1 MKETENPQ
9 EIEDD
14 EIDDDKA
21 DEQEAREWYPWL
33 YEKDSAGEES
43 ARTTSSYHDTRVKLS
58 PKHQK
63 FREREHAKRFAEQ
76 HYVGLNGTNYHF
88 LHELTDEHLPDL
100 AFTRYDNLFVAR
112 PASNYLE
119 TPVVRQPRRRLFGDF
134 WREGEL
140 VLLFADT
147 GLGKSALA
155 VQIAR
160 ALAGGERIEP
170 FEMQTEPQ
178 RVLYFDFE
186 LTDEQFMVR
195 YTDADSDANENTELE
210 RLFPINFIRCAP
222 REDWDVPEEFEDLH
236 NFIVH
241 SIVDTIQFVGA
252 KLVILDNLTWLCAST
267 ENTVAAQRLMR
278 TLLALRNRLGLSI
291 LVLAHTPKMRGGQPI
306 DLNHLQGSKM
316 LANFADNVVAMGR
329 SSNSPDL
336 RYLKPIKQ
344 RNSAVSFDEK
354 NVPVIRL
361 GKQGRM
367 LGFTFVAHEPESRH
381 LDGHLHGAALTEAI
395 RRDRI
400 TRAVELAN
408 GGDTFRE
415 IAEKL
420 GVGVS
425 SVTRYLKEDEAKM
438 PILAPPC
445 ADRAVTSGAAQK
457 SKSSTKSRRS
467 RKDAKP

>member
-1 MKETENPQ
+1 MKEIKNPQ
-9 EIEDD
+9 EIDDDD
-14 EIDDDKA
+14 EEF
-21 DEQEAREWYPWL
+21 DEREARERYPWL
-33 YEKDSAGEES
+33 YEKNNGAERRDW
-43 ARTTSSYHDTRVKLS
+43 SYDDERPKLS
-58 PKHQK
+58 PKYEAI
-63 FREREHAKRFAEQ
+63 RERERAKRFAEQ

-100 AFTRYDNLFVAR
+100 QFTRYHNLFIAR
-112 PASNYLE
+112 PANAYLE
-119 TPVVRQPRRRLFGDF
+119 TSVVRKPKRRLFGDF

-160 ALAGGERIEP
+160 ALAGGERIDP
-170 FEMQTEPQ
+170 FEMQTDPQ

-186 LTDEQFMVR
+186 LTDEQFTAR
-195 YTDADSDANENTELE
+195 YSDQETADASDQADAE
-210 RLFPINFIRCAP
+210 RLFPLNFIRCAP

-241 SIVDTIQFVGA
+241 SIVDTIQFVDA
-252 KLVILDNLTWLCAST
+252 KVVILDNLTWLSAST

-278 TLLALRNRLGLSI
+278 MLLALRNRLGLSI
-291 LVLAHTPKMRGGQPI
+291 LVLAHTPKMRGGLPI
-306 DLNHLQGSKM
+306 DLTHLQGSKM
-316 LANFADNVVAMGR
+316 LANFADNVFAMGR

-344 RNSAVSFDEK
+344 RNSAVSFDDK

-381 LDGHLHGAALTEAI
+381 LEGHLHGAALTEAI

-420 GVGVS
+420 GVGVAT
-425 SVTRYLKEDEAKM
+425 VARYLEESKEEAK
-438 PILAPPC
+438 
-445 ADRAVTSGAAQK
+445 
-457 SKSSTKSRRS
+457 
-467 RKDAKP
+467 

>member
-1 MKETENPQ
+1 MKDFK
-9 EIEDD
+9 DD
-14 EIDDDKA
+14 ELSDA
-21 DEQEAREWYPWL
+21 EFDEREAREKYPWL
-33 YEKDSAGEES
+33 YEAASAGPAS
-43 ARTTSSYHDTRVKLS
+43 DDWRSQLS
-58 PKHQK
+58 PHHQRI
-63 FREREHAKRFAEQ
+63 REREREKRFAEQ
-76 HYVGLNGTNYHF
+76 HYISINGTNYHF
-88 LHELTDEHLPDL
+88 LAELADDHLPKL
-100 AFTRYDNLFVAR
+100 YFTRYNNLFIAR
-112 PASNYLE
+112 PANNHLE
-119 TPVVRQPRRRLFGDF
+119 TPVVRPLRRRLFGDL

-160 ALAGGERIEP
+160 ALAGGEQIGP

-186 LTDEQFMVR
+186 LTDEQFTAR
-195 YTDADSDANENTELE
+195 YSETDAPERPVGPGQADAE
-210 RLFPINFIRCAP
+210 RLFPLNFIRCAP

-236 NFIVH
+236 KFIVH
-241 SIVDTIQFVGA
+241 SIVDTVGFVEA
-252 KLVILDNLTWLCAST
+252 RVVIVDNLTWLAAST

-278 TLLALRNRLGLSI
+278 VLLTLRNQLGLSI
-291 LVLAHTPKMRGGQPI
+291 LVLAHTPKMRGGLPI
-306 DLNHLQGSKM
+306 GLTHLQGSKM

-329 SSNSPDL
+329 SSNSADL

-344 RNSAVSFDEK
+344 RNSPASFDEK
-354 NVPVIRL
+354 NVAVMRL

-381 LDGHLHGAALTEAI
+381 LEGGLRGAALTEAI
-395 RRDRI
+395 RRERI

-420 GVGVS
+420 GVGVAT
-425 SVTRYLKEDEAKM
+425 VARYLEEIKEEE
-438 PILAPPC
+438 
-445 ADRAVTSGAAQK
+445 TN
-457 SKSSTKSRRS
+457 
-467 RKDAKP
+467 

>member
-1 MKETENPQ
+1 MKKIETPQ
-9 EIEDD
+9 ENEDNLSD
-14 EIDDDKA
+14 EEF
-21 DEQEAREWYPWL
+21 DEREARERYPWL
-33 YEKDSAGEES
+33 YEKNNGSERRDW
-43 ARTTSSYHDTRVKLS
+43 SYDDERPQLS

-63 FREREHAKRFAEQ
+63 VLERERAKWFAHQ

-100 AFTRYDNLFVAR
+100 QFTRYNNLFVAR
-112 PASNYLE
+112 PANAYLE
-119 TPVVRQPRRRLFGDF
+119 TSVVRKPRRRLFGDF
-134 WREGEL
+134 WREDEL

-160 ALAGGERIEP
+160 ALAGGEKIEP
-170 FEMQTEPQ
+170 FEMQTDPQ

-186 LTDEQFMVR
+186 LTDEQFTAR
-195 YTDADSDANENTELE
+195 YSDPDTDATASSDASDQGNPE
-210 RLFPINFIRCAP
+210 RLFPLNFIRCAP

-241 SIVDTIQFVGA
+241 SIVDTIQFVEA
-252 KLVILDNLTWLCAST
+252 KVVILDNLTWLSAST

-278 TLLALRNRLGLSI
+278 MLLALRNRLGLSI
-291 LVLAHTPKMRGGQPI
+291 LVLAHTPKMRGGLPI
-306 DLNHLQGSKM
+306 DLTHLQGSKM
-316 LANFADNVVAMGR
+316 LANFADNVFAMGR

-354 NVPVIRL
+354 NVPVMRL

-367 LGFTFVAHEPESRH
+367 LGFTFVGHEPESRH
-381 LDGHLHGAALTEAI
+381 LEGHLHGAALTEAI

-425 SVTRYLKEDEAKM
+425 SITRFLKDDEAKT

-445 ADRAVTSGAAQK
+445 AGCADTTARRKNRDIRQRGQGAK
-457 SKSSTKSRRS
+457 
-467 RKDAKP
+467 